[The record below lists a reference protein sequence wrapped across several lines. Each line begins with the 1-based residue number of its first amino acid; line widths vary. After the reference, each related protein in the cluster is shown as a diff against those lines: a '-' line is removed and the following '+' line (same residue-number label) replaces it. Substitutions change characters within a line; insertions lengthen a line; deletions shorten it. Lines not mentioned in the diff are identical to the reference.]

1 MNALGGGAPVLL
13 ETGGTEQFKHAST
26 PGLDGCIRGAVFR
39 RYVPERWDW
48 DAVRRG
54 EHAVK
59 RADGYYETVPFR
71 CGSWNC
77 PGCAADRARE
87 VRAGIR
93 EAVQVHGLREL
104 ITLTLQDQDE
114 GMDPLE
120 SRTKISR
127 MWNAFATRL
136 RRTAIC
142 AVSSCRTVWSMGRGR
157 DNCPTCGSPIFVRF
171 LTEYVA
177 VDEEHKSG
185 NAHKHVAANVDGL
198 LMSVRNDYAAAQAVL
213 SEAWGRLGGGFV
225 DFHAGRDRANASGY
239 LTKYIAKAQVHTPRW
254 AELRWCTEDNSF
266 RTRPWHRFSASRLA
280 GRTIASLDLPIGDG
294 VSRIFPWKLCREEP
308 RPGGRMV
315 YPPWN
320 PAVGSAIVDECGGH
334 APVPE
339 WAPGSCH
346 HGGGPMASLG
356 QCFCVPP
363 WAYEPSWVE
372 PTIADESDVP
382 YIPADVLEDAADN
395 PAYDPVIR
403 DAARILLERR
413 ELRER
418 GLGPGSLRWWGA

>member
-1 MNALGGGAPVLL
+1 MRAGVGPVNALGGGAPVLL

-26 PGLDGCIRGAVFR
+26 PGLDGCMRGAVCR

-136 RRTAIC
+136 QRTAIC
-142 AVSSCRTVWSMGRGR
+142 AVSRCRTVWSMGRGR

-177 VDEEHKSG
+177 VDEEHKTG
-185 NAHKHVAANVDGL
+185 VAHKHIAANLDGL
-198 LMSVRNDYAAAQAVL
+198 LMSVRNDYGAAQAAL
-213 SEAWGRLGGGFV
+213 SEAWGALGGGFV
-225 DFHAGRDRANASGY
+225 DFHAGRGQSNAAGY
-239 LTKYIAKAQVHTPRW
+239 LTKYIAKSQLKAPRW
-254 AELRWCTEDNSF
+254 TEVRWCTEDNSF
-266 RTRPWHRFSASRLA
+266 RSRPWHRFSASRLA
-280 GRTIASLDLPIGDG
+280 GRTIAGPRPEGQPWSGL
-294 VSRIFPWKLCREEP
+294 FPWKLCREEA
-308 RPGGRMV
+308 RPGGRMT
-315 YPPWN
+315 YASWS
-320 PAVGSAIVDECGGH
+320 PAKGSAIVPECDGH
-334 APVPE
+334 PIAPE
-339 WAPGSCH
+339 WICRPCGRGREH
-346 HGGGPMASLG
+346 VEGRLG
-356 QCFCVPP
+356 
-363 WAYEPSWVE
+363 
-372 PTIADESDVP
+372 
-382 YIPADVLEDAADN
+382 
-395 PAYDPVIR
+395 
-403 DAARILLERR
+403 LLGRY
-413 ELRER
+413 
-418 GLGPGSLRWWGA
+418 